1 MSIWLWVFAPFV
13 GVLLAFFGAGGGMI
27 TVPLLTYGLGLP
39 LKEAIAMALWIVAL
53 VSLVSLLQQRA
64 WRVLQPRL
72 LIFFGIGGAIGG
84 VLGAKLGVA
93 VPEWSQQLLLGLL
106 ICGVAL
112 WMRRACLAPVA
123 APARQCRCLL
133 ALVCGIALGTLTGL
147 LGVGGG
153 FLMVPT
159 LIALG
164 ISHLRTAVAHS
175 LVLITVNAIVAGW
188 VYSGEVSIALN
199 IVGWVAALAALGSI
213 GGGILASR
221 IHAKYLQSAFS
232 LGLIALGLGMLIEL
246 AMR

>member
-1 MSIWLWVFAPFV
+1 MSIWLWVLAPLV
-13 GVLLAFFGAGGGMI
+13 GVLLAFFGAGGGMV

-72 LIFFGIGGAIGG
+72 LIFFGIGGAVGSA
-84 VLGAKLGVA
+84 LGAKLGVA

-112 WMRRACLAPVA
+112 WMRRVRLASVA
-123 APARQCRCLL
+123 APARQCRCFL

-175 LVLITVNAIVAGW
+175 LVLIAVNAIVAGW
-188 VYSGEVSIALN
+188 VYLGEVPIALN